1 MSSVRISSAKTP
13 SAATASRVG
22 NSSGIGC
29 PLFLSPGTVKIRTQF
44 SSGALWWTFRGFSA
58 RRRVVVASRGV
69 TRSAAVP
76 LVIGVTEYVDIPA
89 WRILR
94 LRAKIDTGARS
105 SALHVE
111 NIRELGAGRVRFDVR
126 LSRNVSDRRVTVEA
140 RVARRGQV
148 RPSSGEQEER
158 IFVAVKVRIGPIE
171 REIELSLVDRGR
183 MIFRML
189 IGRRALAHAFLV
201 DPGRRY
207 LLHQPSTRKP
217 SAPKALPGTAARAA
231 AAPAKRGRQRL
242 GS

>member
-1 MSSVRISSAKTP
+1 M
-13 SAATASRVG
+13 
-22 NSSGIGC
+22 
-29 PLFLSPGTVKIRTQF
+29 
-44 SSGALWWTFRGFSA
+44 
-58 RRRVVVASRGV
+58 
-69 TRSAAVP
+69 TRSVAAP

-111 NIRELGAGRVRFDVR
+111 NIRELGSGRVRFDVR
-126 LSRNVSDRRVTVEA
+126 LSRSESERRVRVEA
-140 RVARRGQV
+140 RIARRGQV
-148 RPSSGEQEER
+148 RPSSGEPEER
-158 IFVAVKVRIGPIE
+158 IFVAVKVRIGPVE

-207 LLHQPSTRKP
+207 LLHQPSSQRPSPSKAPPKP
-217 SAPKALPGTAARAA
+217 AAKSAPKALPVAASKVARVAA
-231 AAPAKRGRQRL
+231 TRGRARV

>member
-1 MSSVRISSAKTP
+1 M
-13 SAATASRVG
+13 
-22 NSSGIGC
+22 
-29 PLFLSPGTVKIRTQF
+29 
-44 SSGALWWTFRGFSA
+44 
-58 RRRVVVASRGV
+58 
-69 TRSAAVP
+69 TRSAAAP
-76 LVIGVTEYVDIPA
+76 LIIGVTEYVDIPA

-111 NIRELGAGRVRFDVR
+111 NIREFGAGKVRFDVR
-126 LSRNVSDRRVTVEA
+126 LSRSESDRRVTVEA
-140 RVARRGQV
+140 RIARRGQV
-148 RPSSGEQEER
+148 RPSSGEPEER
-158 IFVAVKVRIGPIE
+158 IFVAVKVRIGPVE

-207 LLHQPSTRKP
+207 LLHQPSAPKP
-217 SAPKALPGTAARAA
+217 AAPKAAAKAAPKAAAQIAA
-231 AAPAKRGRQRL
+231 AAARRGRERL

>member
-1 MSSVRISSAKTP
+1 M
-13 SAATASRVG
+13 
-22 NSSGIGC
+22 
-29 PLFLSPGTVKIRTQF
+29 
-44 SSGALWWTFRGFSA
+44 
-58 RRRVVVASRGV
+58 
-69 TRSAAVP
+69 TRSAAAP

-94 LRAKIDTGARS
+94 LRAKIDTGART

-126 LSRNVSDRRVTVEA
+126 LSRKQSDRRVTVEA
-140 RVARRGQV
+140 AIARRGQV
-148 RPSSGEQEER
+148 RPSSGEPSER
-158 IFVAVKVRIGPIE
+158 IFVAVKVRIGPVE

-207 LLHQPSTRKP
+207 LLHKP
-217 SAPKALPGTAARAA
+217 SVRPPVAPKAAPSGATRV
-231 AAPAKRGRQRL
+231 APAPVKRGRERL
-242 GS
+242 GP

>member
-1 MSSVRISSAKTP
+1 M
-13 SAATASRVG
+13 G
-22 NSSGIGC
+22 
-29 PLFLSPGTVKIRTQF
+29 
-44 SSGALWWTFRGFSA
+44 
-58 RRRVVVASRGV
+58 RVVVASKGV
-69 TRSAAVP
+69 KRSAAVP

-111 NIRELGAGRVRFDVR
+111 NIRELGGGRVRFDVR
-126 LSRNVSDRRVTVEA
+126 LSRNESDRRVTVEA
-140 RVARRGQV
+140 RIARRGQV

-158 IFVAVKVRIGPIE
+158 IFVAVKVRIGPVE

-207 LLHQPSTRKP
+207 LLHQPSTRK
-217 SAPKALPGTAARAA
+217 KTAAKSLPRGATRPLP
-231 AAPAKRGRQRL
+231 APVKRGRERV
-242 GS
+242 GP

>member
-1 MSSVRISSAKTP
+1 M
-13 SAATASRVG
+13 
-22 NSSGIGC
+22 
-29 PLFLSPGTVKIRTQF
+29 
-44 SSGALWWTFRGFSA
+44 
-58 RRRVVVASRGV
+58 VVVTWSGV
-69 TRSAAVP
+69 TRRVAVP

-126 LSRNVSDRRVTVEA
+126 LSRKQSERRVTVEA
-140 RVARRGQV
+140 RIARRGQV
-148 RPSSGEQEER
+148 RPSSGEPEER
-158 IFVAVKVRIGPIE
+158 IFVAVKVRIGPVE

-201 DPGRRY
+201 DPGHRY
-207 LLHQPSTRKP
+207 LLHKPSSLEP
-217 SAPKALPGTAARAA
+217 SAPKALPSNAKGGVAA
-231 AAPAKRGRQRL
+231 AAKRTRARFGL
-242 GS
+242 

>member
-1 MSSVRISSAKTP
+1 
-13 SAATASRVG
+13 
-22 NSSGIGC
+22 
-29 PLFLSPGTVKIRTQF
+29 
-44 SSGALWWTFRGFSA
+44 
-58 RRRVVVASRGV
+58 V
-69 TRSAAVP
+69 TRSAAAP
-76 LVIGVTEYVDIPA
+76 LIIGATEYVDIPA

-126 LSRNVSDRRVTVEA
+126 LSRNESDRRVTVEA
-140 RVARRGQV
+140 HIARRGQV
-148 RPSSGEQEER
+148 RPSSGEPEER
-158 IFVAVKVRIGPIE
+158 IFVAVKVRIGPVE

-207 LLHQPSTRKP
+207 LLHKP
-217 SAPKALPGTAARAA
+217 SVRQPPAPKAVLKVAAKARASRAARVVP
-231 AAPAKRGRQRL
+231 APVVKRGRERP
-242 GS
+242 GP

>member
-1 MSSVRISSAKTP
+1 
-13 SAATASRVG
+13 
-22 NSSGIGC
+22 
-29 PLFLSPGTVKIRTQF
+29 
-44 SSGALWWTFRGFSA
+44 
-58 RRRVVVASRGV
+58 V
-69 TRSAAVP
+69 TRSAVAP

-126 LSRNVSDRRVTVEA
+126 LSRSESDRRVTVEA

-148 RPSSGEQEER
+148 RPSSGEPEER
-158 IFVAVKVRIGPIE
+158 IFVAVKVRIGPVE

-189 IGRRALAHAFLV
+189 IGRRALAQAFLV

-207 LLHQPSTRKP
+207 LLHQPRSPKP
-217 SAPKALPGTAARAA
+217 ASPKAAPTR
-231 AAPAKRGRQRL
+231 PAKVAPVASRRSRERL

>member
-1 MSSVRISSAKTP
+1 M
-13 SAATASRVG
+13 
-22 NSSGIGC
+22 
-29 PLFLSPGTVKIRTQF
+29 
-44 SSGALWWTFRGFSA
+44 
-58 RRRVVVASRGV
+58 
-69 TRSAAVP
+69 TRSAPAP

-111 NIRELGAGRVRFDVR
+111 NIRELAAGRVRFDVR
-126 LSRNVSDRRVTVEA
+126 LSRSESERRVRVTA
-140 RVARRGQV
+140 RIARRGQV
-148 RPSSGEQEER
+148 KPSSGEPEER

-207 LLHQPSTRKP
+207 LLQQPGSPPQALPRAK
-217 SAPKALPGTAARAA
+217 PKAAPARAEKVAPAA
-231 AAPAKRGRQRL
+231 AARGRARL